1 MTLPVRDLNIV
12 LGKFLGAWA
21 YYSALLG
28 LTFVHQVLLVWLS
41 PPDIGTT
48 ISAYL
53 GIWLF
58 GGACIAVGMWFSA
71 INENQ
76 IVAAFLG
83 MAALLIFW
91 QADLIG
97 NVLSN
102 RDLAQFIRSFSFQ
115 SNFSYTFLI
124 GFIRLDS
131 IVFFVGVIAVMIF
144 VTAQTLESR
153 RWR

>member
-1 MTLPVRDLNIV
+1 VI
-12 LGKFLGAWA
+12 GKFLGAWA
-21 YYSALLG
+21 YYSGLLG
-28 LTFVHQVLLVWLS
+28 LTLVHQGLLIWLS
-41 PPDIGTT
+41 PPDIGTA

-53 GIWLF
+53 GLWLF

-83 MAALLIFW
+83 MAALLIVW

-97 NVLSN
+97 NVVSN

-115 SNFSYTFLI
+115 SNFSYTFLL
-124 GFIRLDS
+124 GYVRLDG
-131 IVFFVGVIAVMIF
+131 IVFFVGVMAVMIF
-144 VTAQTLESR
+144 VTTQTLESK